1 MFILYALP
9 IGLIIGLLSGGR
21 LARLGDFRIR
31 WAPLALVGLLVQLVL
46 FLDPVARAVG
56 PAGMPI
62 YVASTALVLVVVLR
76 NVARPG
82 LALVAIGAMSNLAA
96 ILANGG
102 YMPASPAAMA
112 ALGKSV
118 GDAYSNSAVMNQPA
132 LWPLTD
138 IFALP
143 AGLPFANV
151 FSIGDVLIGV
161 GLAWAVAA
169 GMHARRTSAENAA
182 EQADRTTSAA

>member
-9 IGLIIGLLSGGR
+9 IGLIIGLLRGGR
-21 LARLGDFRIR
+21 LARLGEFRIR
-31 WAPLALVGLLVQLVL
+31 WAPLALAGLLIQVVL
-46 FLDPVARAVG
+46 FLDPVARVVG

-76 NVARPG
+76 NAARPG
-82 LALVAIGAMSNLAA
+82 LALVALGAMSNLAA

-151 FSIGDVLIGV
+151 FSIGDVLIGI

-169 GMHARRTSAENAA
+169 GMHARRTPSEHAS
-182 EQADRTTSAA
+182 EQADRSTSAA

>member
-9 IGLIIGLLSGGR
+9 IGLILGVLTGGH
-21 LARLGDFRIR
+21 LARLGEFRIR
-31 WAPLALVGLLVQLVL
+31 WAPLALAGLLVQVIL

-62 YVASTALVLVVVLR
+62 YVASTAMVLMVVLR
-76 NVARPG
+76 NAARPG
-82 LALVAIGAMSNLAA
+82 LALVALGAVSNLAA

-102 YMPASPAAMA
+102 YMPASPEAMA

-118 GDAYSNSAVMNQPA
+118 GEAYSNSAVMNQPA

-151 FSIGDVLIGV
+151 FSIGDVLIGI

-169 GMHARRTSAENAA
+169 AMHARGTGAETAA
-182 EQADRTTSAA
+182 EHADRTTSVA